1 MTRRLVH
8 VGIAFLVIYGLL
20 FFRLE
25 MVQIVGAG
33 DLRDHPQN
41 TREITL
47 DFDAPRGAITT
58 ADGETI
64 AQTVA
69 VSGARNRLRQYP
81 YGSLY
86 SHVVGFISAEHG
98 GAGIERSHN
107 DFLAGNDLS
116 VRIQDNRDLFV
127 DQARTG
133 QLELSIRHDVQ
144 LVTRAAMAG
153 HLGAAVVLEP
163 TTGSVWGMWST
174 PNFDPNHLSSH
185 DLQAATIDFKALDS
199 DGGRPLTNRVEH
211 HGIEIGSLFT
221 IVTAAAAIENNLHDL
236 SVSATTSFPASK
248 GSPAI
253 TNRDGSACGGTI
265 KSLMVDACASG
276 WAAIGQEIG
285 REAMHDISS
294 RFGLVEGDPLRT
306 ENALRGDLN
315 PTTLSPSA
323 AHAAVGTAMEAT
335 PLQVAH
341 LFATIANNGSRIQP
355 RLVERVLA
363 HDGSVIH
370 NFGPNVVNQS
380 VSKETAAK
388 LLELLSENVRT
399 GRAQGLALSD
409 VAVAGMSAS
418 RFSGSNHLWM
428 VALAPVTRPEV
439 VVAVLLE
446 GDGSDDQETAE
457 ATVAAITRRITEAVL
472 RLSNS
477 NLGGS

>member
-1 MTRRLVH
+1 
-8 VGIAFLVIYGLL
+8 
-20 FFRLE
+20 
-25 MVQIVGAG
+25 
-33 DLRDHPQN
+33 
-41 TREITL
+41 
-47 DFDAPRGAITT
+47 
-58 ADGETI
+58 
-64 AQTVA
+64 
-69 VSGARNRLRQYP
+69 
-81 YGSLY
+81 
-86 SHVVGFISAEHG
+86 
-98 GAGIERSHN
+98 
-107 DFLAGNDLS
+107 
-116 VRIQDNRDLFV
+116 
-127 DQARTG
+127 
-133 QLELSIRHDVQ
+133 
-144 LVTRAAMAG
+144 
-153 HLGAAVVLEP
+153 
-163 TTGSVWGMWST
+163 
-174 PNFDPNHLSSH
+174 
-185 DLQAATIDFKALDS
+185 
-199 DGGRPLTNRVEH
+199 
-211 HGIEIGSLFT
+211 
-221 IVTAAAAIENNLHDL
+221 
-236 SVSATTSFPASK
+236 
-248 GSPAI
+248 
-253 TNRDGSACGGTI
+253 
-265 KSLMVDACASG
+265 
-276 WAAIGQEIG
+276 
-285 REAMHDISS
+285 
-294 RFGLVEGDPLRT
+294 
-306 ENALRGDLN
+306 
-315 PTTLSPSA
+315 
-323 AHAAVGTAMEAT
+323 MEAT